1 MTNIPAELIPLIIFI
16 TLIALLAHKFSLK
29 IAISRRTRELEEANE
44 KLEELSIT
52 DSLTGLKN
60 RRYFGELMSEFN
72 GLDRVGLLI
81 LDIDNFKAINDRFGH
96 NVGDRVIQYVA
107 EILKRVSK
115 NGEIIAR
122 IGGEEFA
129 VVTRFDCF
137 DAANAYAH
145 EIVTLI
151 EKSTPFFLSDPERVT
166 VSVGLRFYNTK
177 TQTLALE
184 EADALLYR
192 AKREG
197 KNKVV
202 AEYD

>member
-1 MTNIPAELIPLIIFI
+1 MTNISAELVLTIILMI
-16 TLIALLAHKFSLK
+16 LIALLVHKLSLK

-44 KLEELSIT
+44 KLEELSVT

-60 RRYFGELMSEFN
+60 RRYFGELMSNFN

-96 NVGDRVIQYVA
+96 NVGDCVIQYVA

-129 VVTRFDCF
+129 VITRFDCF
-137 DAANAYAH
+137 DTANDYAH
-145 EIVTLI
+145 DIVTLI

-166 VSVGLRFYNTK
+166 VSVGLRYYNTK
-177 TQTLALE
+177 TQTLTLE